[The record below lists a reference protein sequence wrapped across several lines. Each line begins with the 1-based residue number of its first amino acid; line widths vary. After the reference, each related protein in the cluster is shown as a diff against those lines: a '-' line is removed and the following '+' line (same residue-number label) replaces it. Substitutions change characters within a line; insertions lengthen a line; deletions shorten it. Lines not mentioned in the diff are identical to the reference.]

1 MKKKI
6 RILITLLAGIALL
19 QACAQELPGDGQP
32 VPLDRK
38 LSLQLI
44 VSSPATATTR
54 AGAAALATLENRID
68 TLEVLFFANDV
79 CVWHPESVTYNATT
93 GSVSFPQPAP
103 AALMDGTT
111 SYTVWVIANKS
122 LEEMT
127 GDSLNVLKNRV
138 VSDDFIHNGMAPP
151 SPLVMEGTVVT
162 TLTSAGQ
169 HLGTVTLQRVFAKIT
184 IRIKTGGNITPNLN
198 GGVPQVALQNYK
210 TEATLIYNVMPP
222 ENRPLKSDGF
232 IAADSIDG
240 EWLTTDYPFYVCP
253 YRWTADQAFETF
265 FLVKIPQTV
274 AGVTRDHYY
283 MADFNYQIL
292 EGSTG
297 MVTNHS
303 MDRNHHY
310 TLELFIDQPGGTA
323 EVPQSLTGNHTITN
337 WTTHEV
343 YGSITS
349 EIYLS
354 LSEQTIHMDNVASYT
369 FRYSSSLSTVSVK
382 DVTYTGSGV
391 PTFTVASTDAT
402 SGTIT
407 IQSAIPTN
415 YQPKLIAFTVTN
427 KVGASAGLDV
437 RVEVTQTPP
446 ITITLFTATKSST
459 YLEPTALMSK
469 NSYLITSAVSAVVS
483 NRIVAYPLLVLDEK
497 GNGYTLGTSEN
508 ALMVSPRLMVAS
520 GLCDTISG
528 LPSYAKAKAYCINYW
543 ETISNGTTY
552 SDWRLPTLEELKLID
567 QLQDGSVI
575 SPAMSATYY
584 WDAQDND
591 GPYNMSTGG
600 TNNSGITPA
609 MIRCVRDVK

>member
-32 VPLDRK
+32 VPLDGK

-44 VSSPATATTR
+44 VSSPETATTR

-79 CVWHPESVTYNATT
+79 CVWHPDSVTYNATT

-138 VSDDFIHNGMAPP
+138 VSDDFIYNGMTPP
-151 SPLVMEGTVVT
+151 SPLVMEGAVVT
-162 TLTSAGQ
+162 PLTSAGQ

-240 EWLTTDYPFYVCP
+240 DWLTTDYPFYVCP
-253 YRWTADQAFETF
+253 YRWTADHAFETF

-391 PTFTVASTDAT
+391 PTFTVTPTDAT

-446 ITITLFTATKSST
+446 ITITLFTATKSSYT
-459 YLEPTALMSK
+459 LEPTAAMSK
-469 NSYLITSAVSAVVS
+469 NSYLITSAVSTVVAD
-483 NRIVAYPLLVLDEK
+483 RIVAYPLLD
-497 GNGYTLGTSEN
+497 GNGYTLTTAEN
-508 ALMVSPRLMVAS
+508 AKMVSPRLMVAS
-520 GLCDTISG
+520 GICDPDTMSFAAAQSYCSG
-528 LPSYAKAKAYCINYW
+528 YW
-543 ETISNGTTY
+543 ETNSTGATN
-552 SDWRLPTLEELKLID
+552 SDWRLPTLEELKLIK
-567 QLQDGSVI
+567 QLKDATVI
-575 SPAMSATYY
+575 TPAMSATYY
-584 WDAQDND
+584 WDAQNSD
-591 GPYNMSTGG
+591 GPYNMSTGEP
-600 TNNSGITPA
+600 NNSGITPA
-609 MIRCVRDVK
+609 MVRCVRDVKN